1 MDTLKLKELKK
12 RRLKTVFLNSYS
24 FKVSIKSTN
33 FKNIFHNKKMNNNK
47 EKIRMFLP
55 FSWLICAA
63 ISFAYINSHLINT

>member
-1 MDTLKLKELKK
+1 M
-12 RRLKTVFLNSYS
+12 
-24 FKVSIKSTN
+24 KSTD

-55 FSWLICAA
+55 FSWVICAA